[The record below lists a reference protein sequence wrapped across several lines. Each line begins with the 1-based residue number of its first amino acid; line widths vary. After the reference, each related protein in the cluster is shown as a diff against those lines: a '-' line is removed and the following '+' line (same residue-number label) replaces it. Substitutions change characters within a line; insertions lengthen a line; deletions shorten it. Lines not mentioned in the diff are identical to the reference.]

1 MNTTH
6 YKHWPAGLPYT
17 LTPPETSVYANLE
30 ISARRYP
37 NKPAIIFYD
46 AILSYAQFDAQVVA
60 MAGYLQQECG
70 VQRGDRVLLN
80 MQNSPQCII
89 AFYAILRAD
98 AMVVPVNPMLMTD
111 ELRHYVEDSGAAVAI
126 TSQEI
131 FSRLAPLVGSTGLKK
146 AIVAAYSD
154 YLPEKTE
161 LTVPD
166 WVKAP
171 RAALEGEGVISW
183 HEALAAGC
191 KPGPHLAGPSDLAV
205 MPYTSGTTGKPKGCI
220 HLHRS
225 VMASAVSS
233 IAWSIASVPDQ
244 VTLAVLPFF
253 HVTGMQVSMNAPIF
267 NGGSIVVLP
276 RWDRDVA
283 GQLITR
289 YGVTAWTSIPTM
301 MIDFLS
307 NPRLSEYDI
316 SSLRRV
322 SGGGAAM
329 PAAIAQKLLDLTGLQ
344 YMEGYGLSET
354 IAATH
359 TNPPQLLKQ
368 QCLGIPLFG
377 VDSRIVDPATM
388 ATLPPG
394 EVGEIIMNGPQVF
407 EAYWNDPAKTAEAF
421 TEIDGKRF
429 FRSGDLGYMDEDGF
443 FFFTDRLKRMIN
455 ASGFK
460 VWPAEVE
467 AMMYQ
472 HPAVQECCIIAAR
485 DPYRGETVKAVI
497 VRKPGADAAPEDIMQ
512 WAHAKMA
519 AYKVPKQVEFVD
531 ALPKSATGKVMWRTL
546 QEKEMGK

>member
-6 YKHWPAGLPYT
+6 YKHWPAGLPHT
-17 LTPPETSVYANLE
+17 LTPPETSLYVNLE

-37 NKPAIIFYD
+37 GKTALIFYD
-46 AILSYAQFDAQVVA
+46 AKLTYAEFDAQVRA
-60 MAGYLQQECG
+60 LAGYLQQDCG

-80 MQNSPQCII
+80 MQNSPQFII
-89 AFYAILRAD
+89 GYYAILRAD

-111 ELRHYVEDSGAAVAI
+111 ELRHYVEDSGAKAAI

-131 FSRLAPLVGSTGLKK
+131 FSRLAPLVGSTGLKH

-154 YLPEKTE
+154 YLPEHTE
-161 LTVPD
+161 LAVPD

-171 RAALEGEGVISW
+171 RAPLQGEGVVSW
-183 HEALAAGC
+183 HDALQAASA
-191 KPGPHLAGPSDLAV
+191 PGPHQAGPSDLAV
-205 MPYTSGTTGKPKGCI
+205 MPYTSGTTGKPKGCV

-225 VMASAVSS
+225 VMASAASS

-283 GQLITR
+283 GQLIT
-289 YGVTAWTSIPTM
+289 SIPTM

-307 NPRLSEYDI
+307 NPRLSEYDV

-359 TNPPQLLKQ
+359 TNPPQMLKQ

-407 EAYWNDPAKTAEAF
+407 EGYWNDPAKTAEAF

-497 VRKPGADAAPEDIMQ
+497 VKKPTAEASAEDIMQ

-519 AYKVPKQVEFVD
+519 AYKVPKMVEFVD

-546 QEKEMGK
+546 QEKEMSK

>member
-17 LTPPETSVYANLE
+17 LTAPETSVYTNLE

-37 NKPAIIFYD
+37 NKAAIVFYD
-46 AILSYAQFDAQVVA
+46 AILSYAEFNAQVEA
-60 MAGYLQQECG
+60 MAGYLQQDCG

-80 MQNSPQCII
+80 MQNSPQFII
-89 AFYAILRAD
+89 SFYAILRAD

-146 AIVAAYSD
+146 AVVAAYSD
-154 YLPEKTE
+154 YLPPQTE

-171 RAALEGEGVISW
+171 RAALDGAGVISW
-183 HEALAAGC
+183 QDALAAAR

-267 NGGSIVVLP
+267 NGGSVVVLP

-407 EAYWNDPAKTAEAF
+407 EGYWNDPAKTAEAF

-467 AMMYQ
+467 ATMYQ

-497 VRKPGADAAPEDIMQ
+497 VRKPGVDAAPEDIMQ
-512 WAHAKMA
+512 WAHGKMA
-519 AYKVPKQVEFVD
+519 AYKVPKMVEFVD